1 MDCKPPPQQVRIKSL
16 FAGKSASNLALAKK
30 TTLLPIKHPPTGSAN
45 DDTSSNGETTTFSDD
60 DTMDA
65 QDDPNMLASI
75 GFGCPIIE
83 EPMYKT

>member
-1 MDCKPPPQQVRIKSL
+1 MRIKSL

-30 TTLLPIKHPPTGSAN
+30 TAPLPIKQPPTGSAN
-45 DDTSSNGETTTFSDD
+45 DDTSSNGEMKTFSDD

-65 QDDPNMLASI
+65 QDDPNVLAST